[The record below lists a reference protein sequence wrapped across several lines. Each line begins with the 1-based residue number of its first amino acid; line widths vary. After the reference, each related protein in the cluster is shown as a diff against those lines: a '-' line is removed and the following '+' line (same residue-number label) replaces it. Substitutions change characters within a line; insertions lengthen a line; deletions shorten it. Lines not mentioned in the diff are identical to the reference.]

1 MKAGIYIS
9 NNSIFFSHWCGKG
22 YAVFAA
28 LGKEVRISALAI
40 HICESALLK
49 SAHTGVI
56 VNCAGSSEH
65 TYEPIDER
73 ELYCG
78 YSFIYRGEVC
88 DAGNRAKQYV
98 S

>member
-1 MKAGIYIS
+1 MKTGIYIS

-22 YAVFAA
+22 YAIFAA

-49 SAHTGVI
+49 SAHSGVI
-56 VNCAGSSEH
+56 VNFAGSSER
-65 TYEPIDER
+65 TYEPINER

-78 YSFIYRGEVC
+78 YSFIYRRKVC
-88 DAGNRAKQYV
+88 DADNRTTPNV